1 MAAVIGADRVDPTGG
16 GACLRR
22 SFVVAAH
29 PFWADASKPNF
40 SMR

>member
-1 MAAVIGADRVDPTGG
+1 MAAFIGNDRQ
-16 GACLRR
+16 